1 MKIQRWI
8 KRSALLLC
16 IGLLL
21 GCAIPLAVQAEEE
34 AKIEGGGEEWEEVLI
49 NGRGIKVVNGDG
61 AEIVIIDKYGGIYLN
76 GTIYVNQNEYQ
87 NISTIESDTSS
98 FNFIVIYI
106 MLIVLFILYFVI
118 LCGRDKGTGGNT
130 V

>member
-1 MKIQRWI
+1 M
-8 KRSALLLC
+8 
-16 IGLLL
+16 
-21 GCAIPLAVQAEEE
+21 
-34 AKIEGGGEEWEEVLI
+34 
-49 NGRGIKVVNGDG
+49 VNGDG

-118 LCGRDKGTGGNT
+118 LCGRDKGTGGDQL
-130 V
+130 